1 MSNAI
6 ANLSLKGFLKQ
17 KKLRKASFK
26 RRRKRI
32 SQNFNLKKNKI
43 KKIKLFQVYSFN
55 LEPTFSIIA
64 ITLTNTNAT
73 SMLS

>member
-55 LEPTFSIIA
+55 L
-64 ITLTNTNAT
+64 
-73 SMLS
+73 